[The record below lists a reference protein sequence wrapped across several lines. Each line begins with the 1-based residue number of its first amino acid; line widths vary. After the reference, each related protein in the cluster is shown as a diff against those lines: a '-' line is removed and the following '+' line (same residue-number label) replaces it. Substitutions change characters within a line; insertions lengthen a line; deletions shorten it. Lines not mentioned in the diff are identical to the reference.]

1 MEILH
6 SAVPDHRLAPF
17 VRCLVQRET
26 MPGFAAITQ
35 QNIASLGPILS
46 FDLGGRVV
54 MAPLGRRPYFHAQI
68 HLFGTQTRYSGH
80 ACLSGHVLGFAIFFQ
95 PFALWQLVGIPPGEL
110 VDHDGD
116 ATGVLGSWIAELWH
130 KLGEAKTFSERVALA
145 TETLLGSLKADRPLT
160 PIMST
165 VHRLLPSNEA
175 AKIYQVARESAMSIR
190 SYERQFVRE
199 MGFSPKMF
207 ARLVRFEKAVDM
219 KRLGRDSWLNVSHDL
234 GYFDQMHMIR
244 DFRTFGGDTP
254 GRLVLPN
261 SDFNPWSRKPVKS
274 P

>member
-1 MEILH
+1 M
-6 SAVPDHRLAPF
+6 
-17 VRCLVQRET
+17 
-26 MPGFAAITQ
+26 
-35 QNIASLGPILS
+35 
-46 FDLGGRVV
+46 
-54 MAPLGRRPYFHAQI
+54 
-68 HLFGTQTRYSGH
+68 
-80 ACLSGHVLGFAIFFQ
+80 
-95 PFALWQLVGIPPGEL
+95 
-110 VDHDGD
+110 
-116 ATGVLGSWIAELWH
+116 LGSWIAEFWH
-130 KLGEAKTFSERVALA
+130 KLGEAQTFPERVALA
-145 TETLLGSLKADRPLT
+145 TETLLEFLKADRPLT

-190 SYERQFVRE
+190 SYERQFVSE

-219 KRLGRDSWLNVSHDL
+219 KRLGGDSWLNVSHDL

-261 SDFNPWSRKPVKS
+261 SDFNPWSQKRIKS

>member
-1 MEILH
+1 M
-6 SAVPDHRLAPF
+6 
-17 VRCLVQRET
+17 RCLVDRET
-26 MPGFAAITQ
+26 VPGSAAITQ
-35 QNIASLGPILS
+35 QNIACLGPVLS
-46 FDLGGRVV
+46 FDLGDRVV
-54 MAPLGRRPYFHAQI
+54 MAPLGQKPYFHAQI
-68 HLFGTQTRYSGH
+68 HLFGTQTRHLGH

-95 PFALWQLVGIPPGEL
+95 PFALWQLFGIRPGEL

-116 ATGVLGSWIAELWH
+116 ATEVLGSWIAEFWH
-130 KLGEAKTFSERVALA
+130 KLGEAQTFPERVALA
-145 TETLLGSLKADRPLT
+145 TETLLGFLKADRPLT

-219 KRLGRDSWLNVSHDL
+219 KRLGGDSWLNE
-234 GYFDQMHMIR
+234 I
-244 DFRTFGGDTP
+244 
-254 GRLVLPN
+254 GRAHV
-261 SDFNPWSRKPVKS
+261 
-274 P
+274 